1 MGLKALNHHKGE
13 HVKERARRLRDMVE
27 KLTNHT
33 HLDTKVSIDDSSR
46 QISHEEYL
54 FGPSKRSWVENLFL
68 EAIGKDFNMTES
80 VLLELLRIDNKENR
94 IMPITRDTP
103 IPDDDDPN
111 LLSRRKWNE
120 QINLQQTKDQR
131 VNNASSISPSKR
143 TKPCGSSPVVKYTSQ
158 RSPHILKKSISPI
171 KTSTLIY
178 IRRNLFTQNHEISE
192 TKRADIQNLLFTN
205 IDVSQ
210 DNLEEDHKEEHV
222 LDNEEDIEEV
232 TEEDHVVDHEKDHM
246 EDIEEE
252 HKVFQSALDKL
263 SDEGKRERFLNFFH

>member
-1 MGLKALNHHKGE
+1 MLGI
-13 HVKERARRLRDMVE
+13 
-27 KLTNHT
+27 
-33 HLDTKVSIDDSSR
+33 DTTYLCEQKISSFSD
-46 QISHEEYL
+46 I
-54 FGPSKRSWVENLFL
+54 K
-68 EAIGKDFNMTES
+68 
-80 VLLELLRIDNKENR
+80 
-94 IMPITRDTP
+94 
-103 IPDDDDPN
+103 
-111 LLSRRKWNE
+111 
-120 QINLQQTKDQR
+120 
-131 VNNASSISPSKR
+131 PSKR

-263 SDEGKRERFLNFFH
+263 SDEGKRERFFFFSLVDVFL